1 MFVSE
6 NFLIQRW
13 RGSSRR
19 NVFRGGGREAVPI
32 VLRVDAE
39 PDPFFTDR
47 KRPEPWRGYE
57 EALRFF
63 AALRP
68 RLEGA
73 SGRGCHLTWLFRSD
87 PQIAETYGS
96 ASWAFETY
104 RSSVCRLEQEGD
116 EIGLHVHAFRW
127 IEREGAWCVD
137 HGNQDWVDRCVAM
150 GLTAFFETRD
160 RGCSAFAF
168 GDRWLSN
175 QTVSYLDE
183 RGVQYDLTLEP
194 GAPSIPTYHP
204 GRLYT
209 GRLPDY
215 RRVPRHPYRPSKH
228 DYRLPSPDRR
238 EGIWMVPLST
248 LYYPLKRIR
257 KVYNRLRSSVTP
269 RQEHMALSPSH
280 EPHLFR
286 RFFDEHLYEADVPI
300 VMVART
306 NSFIPGRS
314 RNHLDLN
321 FDWLLSHPERA
332 RFRFDTPEEALRDFA
347 ASPKTTGSIR
357 TVAPVRHVVSPSPL
371 ER

>member
-1 MFVSE
+1 VFVWK
-6 NFLIQRW
+6 NALT
-13 RGSSRR
+13 RGARRTSRR
-19 NVFRGGGREAVPI
+19 SIFRGGGREAVPI

-39 PDPFFTDR
+39 PDSFFTDP
-47 KRPEPWRGYE
+47 KRPEPWQGYE

-68 RLEGA
+68 RLEAA
-73 SGRGCHLTWLFRSD
+73 SRRPCHLTWLFRSD

-96 ASWAFETY
+96 AAWAFETY
-104 RSSVCRLEQEGD
+104 RPSVCRLEQEGD

-127 IEREGAWCVD
+127 MEPEGTWCID
-137 HGNQDWVDRCVAM
+137 HGNQPWVDRCVAM
-150 GLTAFFETRD
+150 GLTAFFETRHRD
-160 RGCSAFAF
+160 CRAFAF

-175 QTVSYLDE
+175 ETVLYLDE
-183 RGVQYDLTLEP
+183 RGVRYDLTLEP

-204 GRLYT
+204 RRPYT
-209 GRLPDY
+209 GRLPDC
-215 RRVPRHPYRPSKH
+215 RGVPRYPYRPSKQ
-228 DYRLPSPDRR
+228 DYRVPSPDRR
-238 EGIWMVPLST
+238 QGIWMMPLST
-248 LYYPLKRIR
+248 LYYPLRVIR

-286 RFFDEHLYEADVPI
+286 RFFDEHLYESDAPI

-321 FDWLLSHPERA
+321 FGWLLRHPENA
-332 RFRFDTPEEALRDFA
+332 RFRFDTPEEALRDCD
-347 ASPKTTGSIR
+347 ASPKTTGSTR
-357 TVAPVRHVVSPSPL
+357 TATPARQVGSPSPL